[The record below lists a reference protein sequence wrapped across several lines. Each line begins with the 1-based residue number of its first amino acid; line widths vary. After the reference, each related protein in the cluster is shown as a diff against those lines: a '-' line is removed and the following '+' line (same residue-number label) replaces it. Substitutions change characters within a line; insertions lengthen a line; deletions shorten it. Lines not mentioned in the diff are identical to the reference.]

1 MGGQGVNCK
10 LSPGG
15 VGAHEMRVTGTD
27 AKVHG
32 AVGLASHGF
41 FQQQLLCYL
50 LRAVGGVELQ
60 EPPRKRIPGALRIGG
75 VCVLVFFLFFG
86 EFFGFW
92 FVGGLTKVIRWVL
105 GGLGLLVC
113 GCVRFRVCFSFG

>member
-1 MGGQGVNCK
+1 MVDGEGPLGGQGVNCK

-60 EPPRKRIPGALRIGG
+60 EPPRKRIPGALRIEGL
-75 VCVLVFFLFFG
+75 CVLVFFVFWKSFLDFG
-86 EFFGFW
+86 LWAG
-92 FVGGLTKVIRWVL
+92 
-105 GGLGLLVC
+105 
-113 GCVRFRVCFSFG
+113 